1 MIDGQLLIPNVF
13 KKISSPFLASTYL
26 FSSSFVNGIPVL
38 IFFLILIINHFCIKV
53 YFENISFYFIFVQ
66 VVDNKIS
73 APKEVLAIE
82 YKKTPE
88 VEETRSPSPPP
99 PEPVK
104 EVEAPV
110 AEPPDLLVIFRSVF
124 VPCRWHLLSLRS
136 VFVTLLISVPFL
148 LLGFE

>member
-1 MIDGQLLIPNVF
+1 M
-13 KKISSPFLASTYL
+13 
-26 FSSSFVNGIPVL
+26 
-38 IFFLILIINHFCIKV
+38 
-53 YFENISFYFIFVQ
+53 
-66 VVDNKIS
+66 VDNKIS

-88 VEETRSPSPPP
+88 LEESRPPSPPP

-124 VPCRWHLLSLRS
+124 VPCQWHLLILR
-136 VFVTLLISVPFL
+136 TLLII
-148 LLGFE
+148 